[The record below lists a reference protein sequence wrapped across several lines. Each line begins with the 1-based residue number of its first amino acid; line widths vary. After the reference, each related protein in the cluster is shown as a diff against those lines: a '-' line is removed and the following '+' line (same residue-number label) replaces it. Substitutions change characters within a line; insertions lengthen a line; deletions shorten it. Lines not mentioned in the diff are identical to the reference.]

1 LLAGGRERADLLPR
15 CVVPRREDLKKIL
28 LVGSG
33 PIVIGQAC
41 EFDYSGTQGAKA
53 LRAEGYEIVLVNSNP
68 ATIMTDPELASRT
81 YIEPLTVDALTKII
95 ERERPDAL
103 LPTLG
108 GQTALNL
115 ALALDEAGVL
125 ERYGV
130 ELIGASKE
138 AIRKAE
144 DRNLFKIAC
153 AKVGLETPRSG
164 HAHSLEEAL
173 EIVKE
178 TGYPA
183 ILRPSFTMG
192 GMGGGIVWKP
202 EEFEEK
208 VEWALSQS
216 PTREVLIEQSVI
228 GWKEYE
234 LEVICDVAGNFAVV
248 CSIEN
253 IDPMGV
259 HTGDSIT
266 VAPAMTLTDRE
277 YQRLRDGARA
287 IMREIGVATGGAN
300 VQFAVNPK
308 NGDVIVIEMNPR
320 VSRSSALASKATG
333 YAIAKVAAKLAV
345 GYRLDELRNDITR
358 VTSAAFEPSIDYVVV
373 KWPRFAFE
381 KFPGADPRL
390 GTQMKSVGEAMAI
403 GRTFCEALQ
412 KAARSLETGKDGLCT
427 LLPPDGGADYPAL
440 ATALER
446 LGRRDLANEPAPEPK
461 PHVAQELYD
470 DATTRAA
477 VIKLVQ
483 TPTAD
488 RLFQVGDALRL
499 GVTVEELHT
508 LTGIDPWFLAQM
520 QRIVDYERAHAG
532 KPLGAGDV
540 ARVREG
546 KSLGFSDR
554 QLSRLAKTDES
565 AVRAFRHQHGVRPT
579 FSRVDTCAAEF
590 VAFTP
595 YMYSHYDAGGPDG
608 AGGDSASDE
617 AFAHEERSN
626 KKKVVILGGGPNRI
640 GQGIEFDYCCC
651 HAAFALRE
659 MGLETIMVNCNPETV
674 STDYDTSDRLYFEPL
689 TLEDVLEICH
699 REAQG
704 GELAGVIVQLG
715 GQTPL
720 KLAKPLSQEGVPIL
734 GTSAEAIDRAEDR
747 EQFDVMLTRL
757 GLRRPRGGIA
767 HDEASALRVARDL
780 GYPLLV
786 RPSYVLGGRA
796 MMIVNDEDELRQYVR
811 PAVEVAEEAMREI
824 RRTKDSAARPTILI
838 DEFLKDAIE
847 CDVDCVCDGENVVIG
862 GVMQHIEEAGIHS
875 GDSACVLPPHTLPRF
890 VVSSIKEQTRM
901 LAMELGV
908 RGLMNVQFGVINQA
922 TFIIEVNPRASRTVP
937 FVSKATGVPLAKIAS
952 KVMAGATLASLGI
965 TDEVVPKHVCVK
977 ESVFPFAKFPGVD
990 TILGPEMRSTGEVM
1004 GIDST
1009 FERAF
1014 GKAIA
1019 AAGQGLPTKGAVVIS
1034 VKDDDKPVAVVVARK
1049 MHRLGFK
1056 IVATGGTAD
1065 TFIRCGIP
1073 TEKVA
1078 KVAEGSPHIVDR
1090 IKRKG
1095 EDEVVLVI
1103 NTTTGARAI
1112 RDSYSI
1118 RRQTLLAG
1126 VPYFTTTSAALAA
1139 VDAIQDGGVA
1149 GGQVEVRSLQEWNA
1163 TEG

>member
-1 LLAGGRERADLLPR
+1 MVASGALCYPR
-15 CVVPRREDLKKIL
+15 PVPRRSDLKKIL

-33 PIVIGQAC
+33 PIVIGQAS

-53 LRAEGYEIVLVNSNP
+53 LLAEGYEVVLVNSNP
-68 ATIMTDPELASRT
+68 ATIMTDPELAART
-81 YIEPLTVDALTKII
+81 YVEPLTVEALRMII
-95 ERERPDAL
+95 ARERPDAM

-125 ERYGV
+125 AEFGV

-144 DRNLFKIAC
+144 DRGLFKAAC
-153 AKVGLETPRSG
+153 AKVGLATPKSG
-164 HAHSLEEAL
+164 NAHDLAEAHAIIAE
-173 EIVKE
+173 V
-178 TGYPA
+178 GYPA
-183 ILRPSFTMG
+183 ILRPSFTLG
-192 GMGGGIVWKP
+192 GAGGGIVWNAS
-202 EEFEEK
+202 EVEAK
-208 VEWALSQS
+208 VGWALSQS
-216 PTREVLIEQSVI
+216 PTREVLIEQSVL

-234 LEVICDVAGNFAVV
+234 LEVICDSAGNFAVV

-253 IDPMGV
+253 LDPMGV

-277 YQRLRDGARA
+277 LQRLRDAARA
-287 IMREIGVATGGAN
+287 VMLEIGVATGGSN
-300 VQFAVNPK
+300 VQFAVNPA

-358 VTSAAFEPSIDYVVV
+358 TTSAAFEPSIDYVVV

-390 GTQMKSVGEAMAI
+390 GTQMKSVGEVMAI

-412 KAARSLETGKDGLCT
+412 KAARSLETGKDGLSS
-427 LLPPDGGADYPAL
+427 LLPDADYIGL
-440 ATALER
+440 AGVLDRAA
-446 LGRRDLANEPAPEPK
+446 RRDLANDPAPDPWTAGPRTASTDVELRTALRAL
-461 PHVAQELYD
+461 VA
-470 DATTRAA
+470 
-477 VIKLVQ
+477 
-483 TPTAD
+483 TASAE
-488 RLFQVGDALRL
+488 RLFHLADLMRL
-499 GVTVEELHT
+499 GETDEELFR
-508 LTGIDPWFLAQM
+508 LTAIDPWFLAQIR
-520 QRIVDYERAHAG
+520 RIVDFETAQKAESG
-532 KPLGAGDV
+532 KPLSADAVRAGK
-540 ARVREG
+540 R
-546 KSLGFSDR
+546 LGFSDR
-554 QLSRLAKTDES
+554 QLASYAGASEET
-565 AVRAFRHQHGVRPT
+565 VRSFREAHAIKPT
-579 FSRVDTCAAEF
+579 FARVDTCAAEF
-590 VAFTP
+590 VAYTP
-595 YMYSHYDAGGPDG
+595 YMYSTYET
-608 AGGDSASDE
+608 SNE
-617 AFAHEERSN
+617 AAPTADRE
-626 KKKVVILGGGPNRI
+626 KIIILGGGPNRI

-659 MGLETIMVNCNPETV
+659 LGYETIMVNCNPETV

-689 TLEDVLEICH
+689 TLEDVLAICEEEG
-699 REAQG
+699 RDG
-704 GELAGVIVQLG
+704 KLAGVIVQLG

-720 KLAKPLSQEGVPIL
+720 KLAKPLARAGIPIL
-734 GTSAEAIDRAEDR
+734 GTSADAIDRAEDR
-747 EQFDVMLTRL
+747 EQFDAMLVKL

-767 HDEASALRVARDL
+767 HDVEGARVVARDI
-780 GYPLLV
+780 GFPLLV

-796 MMIVNDEDELRQYVR
+796 MMIVNDDDELVHYVGL
-811 PAVEVAEEAMREI
+811 AVEVAREAMRDIRTSGEI
-824 RRTKDSAARPTILI
+824 EQKPTILL

-847 CDVDCVCDGENVVIG
+847 CDVDCVADGERVVIG

-875 GDSACVLPPHTLPRF
+875 GDSACVLPPHTLPRT

-901 LAMELGV
+901 LATELGV

-922 TFIIEVNPRASRTVP
+922 TYIIEVNPRASRTVP
-937 FVSKATGVPLAKIAS
+937 FVSKATGVAFAKVAA
-952 KVMAGATLASLGI
+952 KVMAGRKLEALGLV
-965 TDEVVPKHVCVK
+965 DEVVPKHVSVK

-1014 GKAIA
+1014 HKAIM
-1019 AAGQGLPTKGAVVIS
+1019 AAGMPLPTSGAVIIS
-1034 VKDDDKPVAVVVARK
+1034 VRDDDKPVAIVLARK
-1049 MHRLGFK
+1049 LHRLGFS

-1065 TFIRCGIP
+1065 ALARVGIP
-1073 TEKVA
+1073 CERVQ

-1090 IKRKG
+1090 VKIASEGRAAVAL
-1095 EDEVVLVI
+1095 VV
-1103 NTTTGARAI
+1103 NTTWGSRAV
-1112 RDSYSI
+1112 RDSYAI

-1126 VPYFTTTSAALAA
+1126 IPYFTTMAAALAA
-1139 VDAIQDGGVA
+1139 ADALEEGAPGGKM
-1149 GGQVEVRSLQEWNA
+1149 EVRSLQEWHA
-1163 TEG
+1163 AVRSE